1 MYLHLY
7 LQEVQLLGQLIP
19 EECPADDKPMYGSVV
34 AAVAKVSDTNMYY
47 LADPATGR
55 KVVSGAGAGGVVA
68 RHHTA
73 KEWVCQVPPP
83 HQWCGVIPPPAPA

>member
-1 MYLHLY
+1 VVCFALICYLFVS

-19 EECPADDKPMYGSVV
+19 EECPGEDKPLYGSVV

-55 KVVSGAGAGGVVA
+55 KVVSRGAHAVGWGERVWKLQGG
-68 RHHTA
+68 
-73 KEWVCQVPPP
+73 
-83 HQWCGVIPPPAPA
+83 